1 MTVANEPPA
10 NNGNGQTNNEPASD
24 LASQSVEPQAEGT
37 QTASAEVLDPIRDG
51 ARIVAGAD
59 SASLERRLKTDI
71 FNSMCRIKPE
81 LKAHDFESEIMSG
94 SLLPTLPAP
103 LQGIAIARVEG
114 ALAFYNRV
122 GWHPQFLEDRLES
135 CLQEGEELNVLKQR
149 YHASTMHDLSYVHP
163 KHFEKIF
170 GKTGAAK
177 LWEDLKRYHEKLGPQ
192 DRG

>member
-1 MTVANEPPA
+1 MTVANEPPQ
-10 NNGNGQTNNEPASD
+10 NNTPDA
-24 LASQSVEPQAEGT
+24 
-37 QTASAEVLDPIRDG
+37 VLDPIRDG
-51 ARIVAGAD
+51 AKIVAGPE
-59 SASLERRLKTDI
+59 ASTLERRLKQDI

-81 LKAHDFESEIMSG
+81 LKEHDFEADIMSG
-94 SLLPTLPAP
+94 RLIPTLPAP

-122 GWHPQFLEDRLES
+122 GWHPQFLDDPLES
-135 CLQEGEELNVLKQR
+135 CLADDENLSVLKQR

-177 LWEDLKRYHEKLGPQ
+177 LWEDLKRYREKLGPV
-192 DRG
+192 DTA